1 MFLQVI
7 WSAKCLFLQRIA
19 IAYLLA
25 AICEIWLKTDDNVDN
40 GYSLIRRYR
49 LQLYVWLWIW
59 EIIKC
64 ILSLFIGYSSIMTS
78 WQLLK
83 FVFNRHKNASL
94 KIRKRKELIHR
105 ERWME
110 RGINQRL
117 IATFLCLNRLMA
129 LILTTIYMLLL
140 YGLYVPDW
148 EYQIAVGGSMSK
160 SLSVSQMPCITHTLI
175 STQLMPKHFDF
186 LLCQLWSSFCI
197 PIDLDI
203 YEN

>member
-25 AICEIWLKTDDNVDN
+25 AVCEIWLKTDDNVDN

-64 ILSLFIGYSSIMTS
+64 ILSLFLGYSPIMTS

-83 FVFNRHKNASL
+83 FVSNRHKNASL
-94 KIRKRKELIHR
+94 KIRIR
-105 ERWME
+105 ME
-110 RGINQRL
+110 RGINHRL
-117 IATFLCLNRLMA
+117 IETFLSLNRLMA

-175 STQLMPKHFDF
+175 STQLMPKHYDF

-197 PIDLDI
+197 PIYIDI